1 MKSIAETFAQCRIDN
16 RAALMPFL
24 VSGYPNGSTF
34 SKLLK
39 RFEQSGADLIEIG
52 IPFSDPLADG
62 KTIQA
67 SSQKALEKGVSVEKT
82 FQLLSGLKN
91 FKTPLILMSYFNP
104 IFHYGFERF
113 VRKSFDLGVRGLII
127 PDLIPEEGRQFE
139 KICTHHN
146 VDLIYLLAPT
156 SNSTRRQLIIKR
168 AHGFIYLVS
177 LAGVT
182 GARKALPPSLVNWIR
197 QVKIESHLPVCVGF
211 GISDVRQAGKLS
223 RAADGIIIGSAIIDK
238 INGSKGS
245 DNIVRETGNFIS
257 RLRKGMNH
265 V

>member
-1 MKSIAETFAQCRIDN
+1 MKSIAETFAYCRSK
-16 RAALMPFL
+16 RRTALMPFL
-24 VSGYPNGSTF
+24 VSGYPNGTTF
-34 SKLLK
+34 LKLLK
-39 RFEQSGADLIEIG
+39 KFEQSGADLIEIG

-67 SSQKALEKGVSVEKT
+67 SSQKALENGVGVEKT
-82 FQLLSGLKN
+82 FQSLSRLKN

-127 PDLIPEEGRQFE
+127 PDLIPEEGGTIE
-139 KICTHHN
+139 KICMHYN
-146 VDLIYLLAPT
+146 IDLIYLLAPT
-156 SNSTRRQLIIKR
+156 SNGARRQLIISR
-168 AHGFIYLVS
+168 SHGFIYLVS

-182 GARKALPPSLVNWIR
+182 GARKELPSSLVSWIR
-197 QVKIESHLPVCVGF
+197 QVKSETHLPVCVGF
-211 GISDVRQAGKLS
+211 GISNVHQAEKLS

-238 INGSKGS
+238 INGIKGS

-257 RLRKGMNH
+257 QLRKGMNH